1 MISPKT
7 IRELWLF
14 DEEHV
19 RKRFFR
25 LLGFLPLFFF
35 FAQAIHYWRIN
46 ELGHMLWI
54 CNIGNLI
61 LAIALFINHATLI
74 RIVALWTIPG
84 LIVWFVY
91 VVLSWGVFLSS
102 TLAHVGGLIVAM
114 IALRR
119 VGMDRNGWIYSFAGY
134 LVIQLVSRF
143 MTPAALN
150 VNLAHAIQ
158 DGWQGTFGSYWRFW
172 IVATLIALTT
182 IWSLGLLFWRLW
194 PDEAVPEIN
203 SAERPAKPTSA
214 GT

>member
-25 LLGFLPLFFF
+25 LLGFLPLLFF
-35 FAQAIHYWRIN
+35 FAQAVHYWRIN
-46 ELGHMLWI
+46 ELGHMLWV

-61 LAIALFINHATLI
+61 LAIALFMNHATLI

-84 LIVWFVY
+84 LVIWFVY
-91 VVLSWGVFLSS
+91 VVLTWGVFFSS

-119 VGMDRNGWIYSFAGY
+119 VGMDRYAWIYSFAGY
-134 LVIQLVSRF
+134 LVIQIVSRLL
-143 MTPAALN
+143 TPAVLN
-150 VNLAHAIQ
+150 VNLAHSVE
-158 DGWQGTFGSYWRFW
+158 DGWVGTFDSFWKFW
-172 IVATLIALTT
+172 IIANLIALTT
-182 IWSLGLLFWRLW
+182 LWSLGLLFRRIW
-194 PDEAVPEIN
+194 PAETSPEV
-203 SAERPAKPTSA
+203 TSPPR
-214 GT
+214 